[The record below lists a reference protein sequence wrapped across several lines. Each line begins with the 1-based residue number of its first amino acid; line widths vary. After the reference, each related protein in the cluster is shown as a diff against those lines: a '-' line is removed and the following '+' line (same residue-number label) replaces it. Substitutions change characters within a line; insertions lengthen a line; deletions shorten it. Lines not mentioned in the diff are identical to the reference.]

1 VSVIAVIRPDGWNFP
16 LLVHVLGAMTM
27 VGALALSATSLVIA
41 WRGGEAAMVRLG
53 YRALLLGALPAWIV
67 MRAGAAWIAS
77 KEHLSD
83 ANFTWLTIGFTTSEG
98 GLVILLIATLLAGLG
113 RRRLARAEGDAATGV
128 ARASALL
135 VGLLLIA
142 YVVTIWAMTAKPT

>member
-1 VSVIAVIRPDGWNFP
+1 VSVIAAIRPDAWNLP
-16 LLVHVLGAMTM
+16 ILLHVLGAMTL
-27 VGALALSATSLVIA
+27 VGALALSGTALVIA

-67 MRAGAAWIAS
+67 MRAGAGWIAS

-83 ANFTWLTIGFTTSEG
+83 SNATWIGLGFTTSEG

-113 RRRLARAEGDAATGV
+113 RRRLARTEADAPTGV

-135 VGLLLIA
+135 VGLLFVA
-142 YVVTIWAMTAKPT
+142 YVVTIWAMTTKPG